1 MTKLVIIDDEFKK
14 LIVSE
19 FEQNNETFLK
29 FEIGK
34 NQVLINE
41 YDAFQLMAFVK
52 EFYENGNFNKEIV

>member
-41 YDAFQLMAFVK
+41 DDSFQLMAFVK

>member
-41 YDAFQLMAFVK
+41 DDAFQLMAFVNQ
-52 EFYENGNFNKEIV
+52 FFENGNFNKEIV

>member
-41 YDAFQLMAFVK
+41 DDAFQLNEFVNQ
-52 EFYENGNFNKEIV
+52 FFENGNFNTEIV

>member
-19 FEQNNETFLK
+19 FEQNNQTFLK

-34 NQVLINE
+34 NIVLINE
-41 YDAFQLMAFVK
+41 HDAFQLMAFVK

>member
-19 FEQNNETFLK
+19 FEQNNQTFLK

-34 NQVLINE
+34 NIVLINE
-41 YDAFQLMAFVK
+41 DDAFMLNAFVNQ
-52 EFYENGNFNKEIV
+52 FFENGNFNKEIV

>member
-34 NQVLINE
+34 NIVLINE
-41 YDAFQLMAFVK
+41 DDAFQLNAFVNQ
-52 EFYENGNFNKEIV
+52 FFENGNFNKEIV

>member
-1 MTKLVIIDDEFKK
+1 MTKLVIIDEEFKN

-29 FEIGK
+29 FKIGK

-41 YDAFQLMAFVK
+41 YDALQLNAFVNQ
-52 EFYENGNFNKEIV
+52 FFENGNFNKEII